1 MQPALAPIAEI
12 YSLNT
17 DLVLNSI
24 AGVSE
29 AHAAERPLPGTNSLA
44 FLLAHATDARYF
56 VAALLGRPGANP
68 LAEIEATGI
77 DDAGELPALSELR
90 AFWLAASAHLETAL
104 EGASASDL
112 AATPGQGFPVGD
124 PTVLGALTFLAQHE
138 SYHVGQMALLRKGL
152 GYPAM
157 QYMRPVP
164 NR

>member
-1 MQPALAPIAEI
+1 MEPALAPIAEI

-24 AGVSE
+24 SGVSE

-44 FLLAHATDARYF
+44 FLLAHAIDARYF
-56 VAALLGRPGANP
+56 VARLLGRPGANP
-68 LAEIEATGI
+68 LAEIKATGS
-77 DDAGELPALSELR
+77 DDAGELPPLSELR
-90 AFWLAASAHLETAL
+90 RFWLEASAHLETTL
-104 EGASASDL
+104 EGLSTADL
-112 AATPGQGFPVGD
+112 AATSEQKFPVGD
-124 PTVLGALTFLAQHE
+124 PTVLGAAAFLAQHE

-157 QYMRPVP
+157 QYKRPAP